1 MADKKK
7 ILVVEDEPNI
17 QLLLRTNLEKA
28 GYQVFSA
35 IDALQG
41 LTLARQV
48 VPNLIILDLMMPA
61 GGGESVFE
69 RVKMISMTM
78 HIPIIIYSASPR
90 AEIEHKIPDLQDTE
104 IISKPASPSEVV
116 AAVKKLLSDN

>member
-7 ILVVEDEPNI
+7 ILVVEDEANI

-35 IDALQG
+35 VDALQG
-41 LTLARQV
+41 VAMARQV
-48 VPNLIILDLMMPA
+48 APNLIILDVMMPA

-78 HIPIIIYSASPR
+78 HIPIIIHSACPR
-90 AEIEHKIPDLQDTE
+90 AEIEYKIPNLQDTE
-104 IISKPASPSEVV
+104 IITKPASPSEVV
-116 AAVKKLLSDN
+116 AAVKKLLPDD